1 MEENFI
7 PVIQAVLVPSKDQ
20 PISEVATSGYVDVE
34 ILTGV
39 VSGCTK
45 LNIRKEPNKTSEVV
59 ATVPAGTEV
68 VIDPDKM
75 VDNWYYVCT
84 SAGVE
89 GYCMLEYILVNP

>member
-7 PVIQAVLVPSKDQ
+7 PMIQAVLVPSKDQ
-20 PISEVATSGYVDVE
+20 PVETVVEEV
-34 ILTGV
+34 LTGV

-68 VIDPDKM
+68 VIDPGKM
-75 VDNWYYVCT
+75 VDGWYYVCT
-84 SAGVE
+84 SAGIE